1 MKNNYHLALFDMD
14 GTLIDSMDR
23 WINMIG
29 DFMTNHKIVI
39 HDELISNI
47 QTLNLEE
54 TVRFL
59 IDNYTIS
66 KNFEE
71 CIDEL
76 DEMMMDYYLHQAK
89 LKPGALELLH
99 RMKEKSIPMAIA
111 TATKDKLAIPALEK
125 HGLKDFFSFVQT
137 TENAGFPKAQPDY
150 WKLAAQRGRKNAH
163 EVVVLEDSFYAAEIV
178 NGLGMKLIG
187 VEDHSAEPY
196 RAEMVK
202 LSNQY
207 VINLNDV
214 DLSLF
219 KE

>member
-111 TATKDKLAIPALEK
+111 TASISVPLITPRKVPQAISPAIA
-125 HGLKDFFSFVQT
+125 S
-137 TENAGFPKAQPDY
+137 
-150 WKLAAQRGRKNAH
+150 
-163 EVVVLEDSFYAAEIV
+163 
-178 NGLGMKLIG
+178 
-187 VEDHSAEPY
+187 SAETGVTIKDSY
-196 RAEMVK
+196 KRSCIIFTKVW
-202 LSNQY
+202 
-207 VINLNDV
+207 
-214 DLSLF
+214 SLRS
-219 KE
+219 